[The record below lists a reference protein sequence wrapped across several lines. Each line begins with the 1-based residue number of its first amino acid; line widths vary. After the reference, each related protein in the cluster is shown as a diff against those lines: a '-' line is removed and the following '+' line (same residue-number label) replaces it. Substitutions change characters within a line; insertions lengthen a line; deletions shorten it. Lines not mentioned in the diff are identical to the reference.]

1 MHVCVAEG
9 SVSGSMV
16 FKQNGDL
23 VPGVLNSGGLG
34 ALPLLLVPLAGEQ
47 KAIFLLEFHP
57 QGKATEKGELAGCVF

>member
-47 KAIFLLEFHP
+47 KAILREFHP
-57 QGKATEKGELAGCVF
+57 QDKATEKGELAGYVF